1 MKKISDIYKELR
13 IAFKFPIQIRGSDGN
28 KITAETDC
36 KHSNGYWCKQEYDS
50 NGNETYYENS
60 DGYWRGISQSQS
72 CDGEVVEI
80 EGHFVWT

>member
-1 MKKISDIYKELR
+1 MKETKNKLLVSTERTTDVAKAEADR
-13 IAFKFPIQIRGSDGN
+13 QIHEI
-28 KITAETDC
+28 KTDC

-60 DGYWRGISQSQS
+60 DGYWRGIPQSQS